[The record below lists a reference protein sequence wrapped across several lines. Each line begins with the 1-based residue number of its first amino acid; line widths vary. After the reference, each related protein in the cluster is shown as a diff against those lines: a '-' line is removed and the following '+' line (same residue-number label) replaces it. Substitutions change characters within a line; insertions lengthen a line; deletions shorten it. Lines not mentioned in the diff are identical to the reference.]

1 MARVIDEHILR
12 GNSATLKCLI
22 PSFVADFV
30 EVISWESEGE
40 ESYTYSEAS
49 KYIGNFCF
57 GVFL

>member
-30 EVISWESEGE
+30 QVVTWESDEKE
-40 ESYTYSEAS
+40 TFTAFEDPYN
-49 KYIGNFCF
+49 IGIIYN
-57 GVFL
+57 